1 MIFSKIFEKDM
12 MFCKLT
18 DEELERNA
26 RIAFTNITCFYNR
39 DIAINEIYEML
50 HIHNQEIAQWLRKDA
65 GESNRRIRLESTHQ
79 SPIGYGISKKT
90 KQKYNNLKRSFII
103 LEKSGFYDEGFY
115 IVFTAPLIE
124 C

>member
-1 MIFSKIFEKDM
+1 MTLSELFEEDI
-12 MFCKLT
+12 MFCELT
-18 DEELERNA
+18 DEELERKA

-39 DIAINEIYEML
+39 DIAINAVNEML
-50 HIHNQEIAQWLRKDA
+50 KIHNQEIAQWLWKDA